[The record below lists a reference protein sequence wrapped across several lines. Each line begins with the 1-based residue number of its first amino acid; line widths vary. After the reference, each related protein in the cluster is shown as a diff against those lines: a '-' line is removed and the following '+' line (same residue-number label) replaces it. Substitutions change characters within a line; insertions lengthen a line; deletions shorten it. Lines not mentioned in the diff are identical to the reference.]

1 MLGFLGILLG
11 LILAPIFFLWSLARG
26 KRAVHADGV
35 LCQAEVVPVDGPEPA
50 KSIGARLA
58 GPALV
63 RFSGAFQPE
72 GGAKPD
78 ILGLAIRLRDPRD
91 RDAAPQIGDQDLVL
105 GTFESF
111 GSAGKDKAKVV
122 VGDYLANHYDS
133 VTPWRVRGLGAVRL
147 RAVPP
152 AGAPRELGRAVS
164 RRDRL
169 AADITAGVAELSL
182 GYHLDDGNPGPVTP
196 IATLRL
202 TAMSPLGAHQL
213 RESLS
218 RTGRGAT
225 AVGLRNGMR
234 RVVYPVSQV
243 ARRVRGG

>member
-1 MLGFLGILLG
+1 MLGLVGVVVG
-11 LILAPIFFLWSLARG
+11 VVLAPIFFLWSLARG

-35 LCQAEVVPVDGPEPA
+35 LCQAEVVPVDGAEPA
-50 KSIGARLA
+50 RSIGARLA

-78 ILGLAIRLRDPRD
+78 ILGIAIRLRVAAD

-111 GSAGKDKAKVV
+111 RSAGADKAKVV

-133 VTPWRVRGLGAVRL
+133 VTPWRVTGIGTVRL
-147 RAVPP
+147 RAVP
-152 AGAPRELGRAVS
+152 GAARELSRAAS

-169 AADITAGVAELSL
+169 ATDIADGVAELSL

-202 TAMSPLGAHQL
+202 TAMSPLAAHQL
-213 RESLS
+213 RESLG

-225 AVGLRNGMR
+225 AIGLRNGMR
-234 RVVYPVSQV
+234 RIVYPVSQL